1 MDSIKPAEECESIED
16 VRRSIDSLDRQI
28 VALIGHRARYV
39 DAAAGFKN
47 NASDVRA
54 AERRGAMMDERRRWA
69 EEEGLSP
76 DMIQDLYELLVN
88 HFVNREMEG
97 WRSTRPDRRV

>member
-1 MDSIKPAEECESIED
+1 VDGTKPAEKCQSIEE
-16 VRRSIDSLDRQI
+16 VRRGIDSLDHQI

-39 DAAAGFKN
+39 DAAGFKK

-54 AERRGAMMDERRRWA
+54 TERRSAMMDERRRWA

-76 DMIQDLYELLVN
+76 V
-88 HFVNREMEG
+88 
-97 WRSTRPDRRV
+97 